1 MELAVKRMHNRFTI
15 VYTFVRMC
23 ANVGT
28 QIVRD
33 KKDINWL
40 ILQYTDIIALLF
52 LCVIWHG
59 IGKCR
64 PVLGKHK
71 TTFLHKEITIMGR
84 MRENPRYNVIS
95 MRVSDEEREQ
105 LESLVRRTHK
115 SVSDIMREAMTALT
129 IELDHRDMRK
139 AA

>member
-1 MELAVKRMHNRFTI
+1 
-15 VYTFVRMC
+15 
-23 ANVGT
+23 
-28 QIVRD
+28 
-33 KKDINWL
+33 
-40 ILQYTDIIALLF
+40 
-52 LCVIWHG
+52 
-59 IGKCR
+59 
-64 PVLGKHK
+64 
-71 TTFLHKEITIMGR
+71 MGR

-129 IELDHRDMRK
+129 IQLDHRDMRR